1 MKRILFCCTH
11 NRCRSRMAEALMRAR
26 RPGWEVVSAGSN
38 PEGGVDPG
46 AQDALREIG
55 LDAVGPARNVF
66 ELPLERFDLIVT
78 LCATEDLCPLLPA
91 ALRDRVLH
99 VPFDD
104 PSRGVSHDET
114 ERRARYRRVRD
125 AIDGFCATLV
135 DGLERGG
142 LIEGKFGPKA

>member
-46 AQDALREIG
+46 AQAALREIG
-55 LDAVGPARNVF
+55 LEAVGPARNVF

-91 ALRDRVLH
+91 ALRARVLH
-99 VPFDD
+99 APFDD
-104 PSRGVSHDET
+104 PSRGVSQDET

-125 AIDGFCATLV
+125 AIDGFCARLV
-135 DGLERGG
+135 DRLERGRS
-142 LIEGKFGPKA
+142 IEGKFGPKA

>member
-1 MKRILFCCTH
+1 
-11 NRCRSRMAEALMRAR
+11 MAEALMRAR

>member
-55 LDAVGPARNVF
+55 LEAVGPARNVF

-91 ALRDRVLH
+91 TLRDRVLH

>member
-1 MKRILFCCTH
+1 
-11 NRCRSRMAEALMRAR
+11 MAEALMRAR

-46 AQDALREIG
+46 ARETLREIG
-55 LDAVGPARNVF
+55 LEAVGPARNVF

-91 ALRDRVLH
+91 ALRARVLH
-99 VPFDD
+99 APFDD
-104 PSRGVSHDET
+104 PSRGVSQDET

-125 AIDGFCATLV
+125 AIDGFCARLV
-135 DGLERGG
+135 DRLERGG
-142 LIEGKFGPKA
+142 SIEGKFGPKA

>member
-38 PEGGVDPG
+38 PEGGIDPG

-55 LDAVGPARNVF
+55 LEAVGPARNVF

-91 ALRDRVLH
+91 ELHDRVLH
-99 VPFDD
+99 APFDD
-104 PSRGVSHDET
+104 PSHGVSEDET
-114 ERRARYRRVRD
+114 ERQARYRRVRD
-125 AIDGFCATLV
+125 AIDDFCAKLV
-135 DGLERGG
+135 DELDELAGLERP
-142 LIEGKFGPKA
+142 ERA

>member
-55 LDAVGPARNVF
+55 LEAVGPARNVF